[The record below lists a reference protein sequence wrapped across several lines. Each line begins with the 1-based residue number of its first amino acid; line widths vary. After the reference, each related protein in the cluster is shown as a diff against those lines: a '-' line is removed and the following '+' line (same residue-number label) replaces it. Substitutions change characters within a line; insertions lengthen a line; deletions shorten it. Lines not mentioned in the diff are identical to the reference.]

1 MKLKKTV
8 LTIGVFAILI
18 GAAGCSIVFRQLTG
32 SKSFSSYSQDEK
44 KAYIAEK
51 LDEKY
56 KISCEFSEVK
66 KRAINIFQNEDDF
79 FTTARVDSR
88 DPFNIWID
96 DEGNITDTYRLI
108 EDRDQI
114 NLYLT
119 QRMESVLS
127 GYKLL
132 DFPIMEKKPE
142 DNWFDDSIEELVSAE
157 GMNHLIYLLTE
168 EFHDE
173 DMQMIERI
181 FEDLDGNIYIYE
193 IEDPEKISSYEQ
205 LSSLD
210 HIEHINLNGGDD
222 DV

>member
-119 QRMESVLS
+119 QRMESILS

>member
-18 GAAGCSIVFRQLTG
+18 SAAGCSIVFRQLTG

>member
-1 MKLKKTV
+1 M
-8 LTIGVFAILI
+8 
-18 GAAGCSIVFRQLTG
+18 
-32 SKSFSSYSQDEK
+32 E
-44 KAYIAEK
+44 
-51 LDEKY
+51 
-56 KISCEFSEVK
+56 
-66 KRAINIFQNEDDF
+66 KRAVNIFQNEDDF

-119 QRMESVLS
+119 QRMESILS

>member
-51 LDEKY
+51 LDENY
-56 KISCEFSEVK
+56 KISCEFSEVE
-66 KRAINIFQNEDDF
+66 KRAVNIFQNEDDF

>member
-56 KISCEFSEVK
+56 KISCEFSEVE
-66 KRAINIFQNEDDF
+66 KRAVNIFQNEDDF

-119 QRMESVLS
+119 QRMGSVLS

>member
-66 KRAINIFQNEDDF
+66 KRAVNIFQNEDDF